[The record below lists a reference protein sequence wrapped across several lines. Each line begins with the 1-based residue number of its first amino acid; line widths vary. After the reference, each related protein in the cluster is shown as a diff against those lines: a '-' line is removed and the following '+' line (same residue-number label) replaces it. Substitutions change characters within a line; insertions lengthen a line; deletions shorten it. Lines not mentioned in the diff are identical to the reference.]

1 MNTKKIY
8 LTRHGQ
14 TDFNKKGIVQGSGID
29 SDLNE
34 LGNAQ
39 AKAFFDYYKD
49 IPFDKLYVS
58 ALKRTHQSMAG
69 FIEAGMAHEKL
80 SDLNEISWGE
90 REGVPVDDLADAF
103 YKDMI
108 RRWRSGET
116 DHRIDGG
123 ESPEEVAVRMR
134 RALDQILAQTEENTV
149 LICMHGRAMRVML
162 AVMLNYPLKDMDVFE
177 HSNLCLYELS
187 YTGSMFSVDRF
198 NDTSHLTYSGL

>member
-34 LGNAQ
+34 LGRAQ
-39 AKAFFDYYKD
+39 ATAFYDYYRNL
-49 IPFDKLYVS
+49 PFDKLYVS

-69 FIEAGMAHEKL
+69 FIESGLAYEQLA
-80 SDLNEISWGE
+80 DLNEISWGE
-90 REGVPVDDLADAF
+90 REGVPVDEVANAF

-108 RRWRSGET
+108 DRWRAGET

-123 ESPEEVAVRMR
+123 ESPVEVAVRMQS
-134 RALDQILAQTEENTV
+134 ALDHILSKTGEDTV

-162 AVMLNYPLKDMDVFE
+162 SVMLNYPLRAMDVFE
-177 HSNLCLYELS
+177 HSNLCLYELN
-187 YTGSMFSVDRF
+187 YTGSFFSVERF

>member
-34 LGNAQ
+34 LGYAQ
-39 AKAFFDYYKD
+39 AKAFHDYYKG
-49 IPFDKLYVS
+49 IPFNKLYVS

-69 FIEAGMAHEKL
+69 FIKSGLAYEQL
-80 SDLNEISWGE
+80 TDLNEISWGE
-90 REGVPVDDLADAF
+90 REGMHVDEVANAF
-103 YKDMI
+103 YMDMI
-108 RRWRSGET
+108 DRWRAGET
-116 DHRIDGG
+116 DHRFDGG
-123 ESPEEVAVRMR
+123 ESPVEVAVRMQ
-134 RALDQILAQTEENTV
+134 RALDHILSKTEEDTV

-162 AVMLNYPLKDMDVFE
+162 SVMLNYPLRAMDVFE
-177 HSNLCLYELS
+177 HSNLCLYELN
-187 YTGSMFSVDRF
+187 YTGSFFSVERF